1 MESIVRL
8 TLWVPGQEELREVLS
23 SAEVTLNCG
32 APRLEAD
39 GTYMLTLYASP
50 EEAAKVMALPY
61 RYEADENYGQVLAQ
75 RQQEVSK
82 EDRFKGGAVKPE
94 GLGVKR

>member
-8 TLWVPGQEELREVLS
+8 TLWVPGQDALREILA

-32 APRLEAD
+32 TPKQDLD
-39 GTYMLTLYASP
+39 GTYVLTLYASP

-61 RYEADENYGQVLAQ
+61 RYEADEDYGQVVAE
-75 RQQEVSK
+75 RQKEVSK
-82 EDRFKGGAVKPE
+82 EDRFKGGTVKPE